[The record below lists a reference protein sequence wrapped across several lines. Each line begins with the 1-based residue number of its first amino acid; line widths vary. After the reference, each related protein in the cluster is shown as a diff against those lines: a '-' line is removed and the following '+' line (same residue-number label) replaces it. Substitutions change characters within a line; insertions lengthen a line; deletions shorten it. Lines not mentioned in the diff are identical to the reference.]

1 MSERVFDLVVIGAGP
16 AGQKGAVQAAKLRK
30 SVAIIE
36 REEHPGGIC
45 LYTGTLPSKT
55 LRETATFYQA
65 FRKRTLQ
72 GMRGLSC
79 DMDRTVTF
87 SDLIHRKNE
96 VISHERQIVA
106 IQLQRND
113 IQVIRGSAVFTDS
126 HEVEIVDPEGT
137 RGRLRA
143 ANFLIATGSRPDH
156 RSLSLTVAPPIY
168 DSDSILQI
176 DRIPRTM
183 TILGGGV
190 IGCEYACVFAALGTK
205 VTLIERRKTLLRFMD
220 EEISA
225 ALAFH
230 MREMGVSLKLGEEVE
245 SVAPGAVDRVTVRL
259 KSGKEIHAESLLSA
273 LGRQP
278 ATDGLNLDRIGV
290 TLDPKGQIEVGS
302 DYRTTAAHVFAAG
315 DVIGFP
321 TLASVSMDQ
330 GRLAVC
336 HMFDHPAKAYN
347 HLLPY
352 GVYTIPEISVVG
364 RTEQELTEAAVPYET
379 GLARFREIARGQII
393 GETEGFLKLIFH
405 QRTKELLG
413 VHVIGEG
420 ATELVHIGQAVI
432 AHGGLIDYFVDSVF
446 NYPTLAEAYKVAA
459 LNGINK
465 LL

>member
-1 MSERVFDLVVIGAGP
+1 MPERVFDLVVIGAGP

-30 SVAIIE
+30 SAAIIE

-65 FRKRTLQ
+65 FRKRALQ

-79 DMDRTVTF
+79 AMDRTVTF
-87 SDLIHRKNE
+87 SDLIHRKEE
-96 VISHERQIVA
+96 VILNERQIVSS
-106 IQLQRND
+106 QLQRND
-113 IQVIRGSAVFTDS
+113 IQVIRGSARFVGP
-126 HEVEIVDPEGT
+126 HEVEIIEPDGT
-137 RGRLRA
+137 SGRLRA
-143 ANFLIATGSRPDH
+143 GHFLIATGSSPDH
-156 RSLSLTVAPPIY
+156 RSLPVQIAPPVY
-168 DSDSILQI
+168 DSDSILRI

-205 VTLIERRKTLLRFMD
+205 VTLIDRRKTLLRFMD

-230 MREMGVSLKLGEEVE
+230 MREMGTALKLGEEIE
-245 SVAPGAVDRVTVRL
+245 AIDPAGADRVTTRL
-259 KSGKEIHAESLLSA
+259 KSGKQVQTECLLSA
-273 LGRQP
+273 LGRRP
-278 ATDGLNLDRIGV
+278 ATDGLNLDQIGV
-290 TLDPKGQIEVGS
+290 AVDPHGQITV
-302 DYRTTAAHVFAAG
+302 DAAYRTSVAHIAAAG

-321 TLASVSMDQ
+321 TLASTSMDQ

-336 HMFDHPAKAYN
+336 HLFDYPAKAYN

-405 QRTKELLG
+405 QRTRALLG

-432 AHGGLIDYFVDSVF
+432 AHNGAIDYFVDSVF

-459 LNGINK
+459 LNGLNK